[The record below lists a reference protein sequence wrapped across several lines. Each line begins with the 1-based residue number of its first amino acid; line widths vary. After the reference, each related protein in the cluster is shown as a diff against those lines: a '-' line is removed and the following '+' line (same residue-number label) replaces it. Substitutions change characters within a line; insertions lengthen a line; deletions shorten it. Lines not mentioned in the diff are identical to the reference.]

1 MNMNAAVFTLIP
13 SLAEGVEV
21 PREGILSRPIHS
33 DAQMR
38 VTLFGMS
45 AGQEMTEHTTTMEAI
60 LQFIAGEARI
70 TLGGESHTVAAGAW
84 VRMAPNLPHS
94 IHALTPLKM
103 LLIVLRG
110 SRPAD
115 PA

>member
-1 MNMNAAVFTLIP
+1 MEAPRYVLIA
-13 SLAEGVEV
+13 SLAEAVEV
-21 PREGILSRPIHS
+21 PAEGILSRPIFS

-60 LQFIAGEARI
+60 LQFIAGTARI
-70 TLGGESHTVAAGAW
+70 TLGEDAHEVKAGAW

-103 LLIVLRG
+103 LLIVLRA
-110 SRPAD
+110 SREGNRT
-115 PA
+115 